1 MQRPLFESGS
11 TLPDGFLYESDFI
24 NPQEERDLVE
34 EMRVLPLTEAR
45 YRGFTAKRRIVSYGG
60 SYDFSSRELLPAHPI
75 PPFLYPL
82 RERIAAWANV
92 SASEFGHALIAQYQI
107 GTQLGWH
114 RDVPE
119 FELVAGVSLVGSCRM
134 RLRPYPPKGGRDPK
148 TLSIDLEPRSI
159 YVMRGEARWGWQHSI
174 PPTKELRYSI
184 TFRTR
189 NLKRSSPDSGYG
201 RGQRRRGESESSL
214 RLQEKYPD

>member
-1 MQRPLFESGS
+1 MQRSLFNSS
-11 TLPDGFLYESDFI
+11 ARLPDGLSYEEDFLNS
-24 NPQEERDLVE
+24 QVERDLVDE
-34 EMRVLPLTEAR
+34 IRRLPLAEAK
-45 YRGFTAKRRIVSYGG
+45 YRQFTAKRRIVSYGG
-60 SYDFSSRELLPAHPI
+60 SYDFSSRELLPANPI

-82 RERIAAWANV
+82 REQIATWVEVPATDFA
-92 SASEFGHALIAQYQI
+92 HALIAQYEV

-119 FELVAGVSLVGSCRM
+119 FELVVGVSLVGSCRM
-134 RLRPYPPKGGRDPK
+134 RLRPYPPKGGRDPN
-148 TLSIDLEPRSI
+148 TLALDLRPRSI
-159 YVMRGEARWGWQHSI
+159 YVMRGDARWGWQHSI

-189 NLKRSSPDSGYG
+189 NIKRSSQDSGYG
-201 RGQRRRGESESSL
+201 RDQRRQATNESSL